1 MAIRGR
7 SKFDFEVFNGDF
19 NNWMGFNKQK
29 YTREQAIEEWR
40 SELMLEEN
48 TPYIVEDAFVRY
60 RFGVD
65 EDNENRSCWWLE
77 WRDCGHRSVPVWS
90 IIKNQV

>member
-1 MAIRGR
+1 MAIKGR

-48 TPYIVEDAFVRY
+48 TLDK
-60 RFGVD
+60 
-65 EDNENRSCWWLE
+65 C
-77 WRDCGHRSVPVWS
+77 
-90 IIKNQV
+90 Q